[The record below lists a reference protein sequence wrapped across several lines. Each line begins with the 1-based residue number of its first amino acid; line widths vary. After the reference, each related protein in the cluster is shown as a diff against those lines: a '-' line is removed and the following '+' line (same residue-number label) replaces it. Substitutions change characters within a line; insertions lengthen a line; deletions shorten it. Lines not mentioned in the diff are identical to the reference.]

1 MIPDLYK
8 ENNYA
13 KIDLSYRELSA
24 IRGGANEQ

>member
-13 KIDLSYRELSA
+13 RIDLSYRELSA
-24 IRGGANEQ
+24 IKGGVNE